1 MNMSFEKWLQINRNL
16 VSYINSMKNTEMR
29 HLLDDMKNEL
39 QMKDVPKL
47 VIALD

>member
-16 VSYINSMKNTEMR
+16 VSYINRMKNTEMR

>member
-1 MNMSFEKWLQINRNL
+1 MSFEKWLQINRNL
-16 VSYINSMKNTEMR
+16 VSYINRIKNTEMR

>member
-16 VSYINSMKNTEMR
+16 VSYINRMKNTEMR

-39 QMKDVPKL
+39 QMKDVPKT